1 MRVIKNQKVYF
12 LILILIFLFFFT
24 YVIYNTKSIIK
35 ENKNRQGIQIKIQIE
50 RNLVD
55 ELIFDIYKDV
65 DDGASRQAT
74 TDKVFTLVE
83 KAKSLINKN
92 ETQTYL
98 DLGKAYEI
106 GALLGMDNAS
116 DLALQTYNEYCKLEP
131 NNPDCYTTLA
141 KFLLLDKSRKKE
153 SLALV
158 KIALTLSRS
167 EEETK
172 SISELFAY
180 IENLKP

>member
-1 MRVIKNQKVYF
+1 MKVVKNQKVYF
-12 LILILIFLFFFT
+12 LILILFFLFFFT

-35 ENKNRQGIQIKIQIE
+35 ENKNRQDIQIE
-50 RNLVD
+50 RNVVD

-65 DDGASRQAT
+65 DDGASRQVT

-98 DLGKAYEI
+98 DLGKAYEV

-172 SISELFAY
+172 SISELVAY